1 MSGERRDDTVSEG
14 LSWDVQ
20 MQEVDKLVKIAT
32 EIKVQPLQPQ
42 IHLLNESRNTH
53 LLRHIS
59 PSQQI
64 GW

>member
-42 IHLLNESRNTH
+42 IHLLNESRNTYFCD
-53 LLRHIS
+53 I
-59 PSQQI
+59 
-64 GW
+64 